1 MKALGAITV
10 VLVVLLAGGAITS
23 NLLSS
28 DLAIQQT
35 TDPSGDFLTAT
46 PDQAVAFI
54 LVTGFIIFNVLGAG
68 LTIMIVFWLLNR
80 QVTAARQSSTP
91 ETA

>member
-1 MKALGAITV
+1 MKALAAV
-10 VLVVLLAGGAITS
+10 AFVLIVLLGGGAITS

-46 PDQAVAFI
+46 PDQAAAFI
-54 LVTGFIIFNVLGAG
+54 LATGFILFNVFGAG
-68 LTIMIVFWLLNR
+68 LTLMLVFWLLSR
-80 QVTAARQSSTP
+80 MVTAARQEANPS
-91 ETA
+91 

>member
-1 MKALGAITV
+1 MKALGAV
-10 VLVVLLAGGAITS
+10 ALVLVILLGGGAITS

-54 LVTGFIIFNVLGAG
+54 LVTGFIIFNVIGAG
-68 LTIMIVFWLLNR
+68 LTLMIVFWLLNR
-80 QVTAARQSSTP
+80 QVTVVRQESSD
-91 ETA
+91 

>member
-1 MKALGAITV
+1 MKALGAVAVI
-10 VLVVLLAGGAITS
+10 LIILLGGGAITS

-46 PDQAVAFI
+46 PDQAVAFL

-68 LTIMIVFWLLNR
+68 LTLMIVFWLLNLAVAR
-80 QVTAARQSSTP
+80 VRQSNASQS
-91 ETA
+91 

>member
-1 MKALGAITV
+1 MKALGAV
-10 VLVVLLAGGAITS
+10 ALVLVILLGGGAITS

-46 PDQAVAFI
+46 PDQAVAFV

-68 LTIMIVFWLLNR
+68 LTLMIVFWLLNR
-80 QVTAARQSSTP
+80 QVTAVRQESS
-91 ETA
+91 A

>member
-1 MKALGAITV
+1 MKALATV
-10 VLVVLLAGGAITS
+10 ALVMVVLLAGGAITS

-35 TDPSGDFLTAT
+35 IDPSGDFLTAT
-46 PDQAVAFI
+46 PDQAAAFI

-68 LTIMIVFWLLNR
+68 LTLLLVFWLLNR
-80 QVTAARQSSTP
+80 QITAARRESSD
-91 ETA
+91 

>member
-1 MKALGAITV
+1 MKALGTMALVLAI
-10 VLVVLLAGGAITS
+10 LLAGGAITS

-54 LVTGFIIFNVLGAG
+54 LITGFILFNVLGAG
-68 LTIMIVFWLLNR
+68 LTLMIVFWLLNR
-80 QVTAARQSSTP
+80 QVTAVRQDSS
-91 ETA
+91 A

>member
-1 MKALGAITV
+1 MKALTSIAL
-10 VLVVLLAGGAITS
+10 VLIVLLAGGAITS

-46 PDQAVAFI
+46 PDQAAAFM
-54 LVTGFIIFNVLGAG
+54 LVTGFILFNVVGAG
-68 LTIMIVFWLLNR
+68 LTLMLVFWLLNR
-80 QVTAARQSSTP
+80 MVTAARQESVD
-91 ETA
+91 

>member
-1 MKALGAITV
+1 MQRLAALALIFI
-10 VLVVLLAGGAITS
+10 VLLAGGAISS

-35 TDPSGDFLTAT
+35 TDPSGNALTAT

-54 LVTGFIIFNVLGAG
+54 LVIGFILVNVLGAG
-68 LTIMIVFWLLNR
+68 LTLALVIWLLNR
-80 QVTAARQSSTP
+80 QVTVVRQEAAT
-91 ETA
+91 

>member
-1 MKALGAITV
+1 MKALGAVAIIMI
-10 VLVVLLAGGAITS
+10 VLLAGGAITS

-46 PDQAVAFI
+46 PDQAVAFLLI
-54 LVTGFIIFNVLGAG
+54 TGFIIFNVLGAG
-68 LTIMIVFWLLNR
+68 LTLMIVFWLLNR
-80 QVTAARQSSTP
+80 GVSAVRQESAS
-91 ETA
+91 

>member
-1 MKALGAITV
+1 MKALGAVAVI
-10 VLVVLLAGGAITS
+10 LIILLGGGAITS

-46 PDQAVAFI
+46 PDQAVAFL

-68 LTIMIVFWLLNR
+68 LTLMIVFWLLNR
-80 QVTAARQSSTP
+80 AVTRSRQNSASQT
-91 ETA
+91 

>member
-10 VLVVLLAGGAITS
+10 VLVVLLAGGAISS

-68 LTIMIVFWLLNR
+68 LTLMLVFWLLNR
-80 QVTAARQSSTP
+80 QVTAVRQASS
-91 ETA
+91 AQAS

>member
-1 MKALGAITV
+1 MKALGAITL
-10 VLVVLLAGGAITS
+10 VLLVLLAGGAISS

-68 LTIMIVFWLLNR
+68 LTLMIVFWLLNR
-80 QVTAARQSSTP
+80 QVTAVRQNPSP
-91 ETA
+91 EAA

>member
-1 MKALGAITV
+1 MKALGAIV
-10 VLVVLLAGGAITS
+10 VILVVLLAGGAITS

-28 DLAIQQT
+28 DLAIRQT
-35 TDPSGDFLTAT
+35 TDPSGDLLTAT

-68 LTIMIVFWLLNR
+68 LTLMIVVWLLNR
-80 QVTAARQSSTP
+80 QVTAVRQTSRP
-91 ETA
+91 EAA

>member
-1 MKALGAITV
+1 MKALATV
-10 VLVVLLAGGAITS
+10 ALVLVILLAGGAITS

-54 LVTGFIIFNVLGAG
+54 LVTGFIIFNVIGAG
-68 LTIMIVFWLLNR
+68 LTLLIVFWALNH
-80 QVTAARQSSTP
+80 QVTAVRQQSNS
-91 ETA
+91 

>member
-1 MKALGAITV
+1 MKALGTIAL
-10 VLVVLLAGGAITS
+10 VLVILLAGGAITS

-54 LVTGFIIFNVLGAG
+54 LVTGFILFNVLGAG
-68 LTIMIVFWLLNR
+68 LTLMIVFWLLNR
-80 QVTAARQSSTP
+80 QVTAVRQDSS
-91 ETA
+91 A

>member
-1 MKALGAITV
+1 MKALSAVALIFII
-10 VLVVLLAGGAITS
+10 LVAGGAITS

-54 LVTGFIIFNVLGAG
+54 LVTGFIVFNVIGAG
-68 LTIMIVFWLLNR
+68 LTLMVVFWLLNR
-80 QVTAARQSSTP
+80 QVTAVRQEPSG
-91 ETA
+91 

>member
-1 MKALGAITV
+1 MKALGV
-10 VLVVLLAGGAITS
+10 VALVLIVLLAGGAITS

-46 PDQAVAFI
+46 PDQAVAFV
-54 LVTGFIIFNVLGAG
+54 LVTGFIVFNVVGAG
-68 LTIMIVFWLLNR
+68 LTLMLVFWLLNR
-80 QVTAARQSSTP
+80 QVTAARQQSNAS
-91 ETA
+91 

>member
-1 MKALGAITV
+1 MKALSAVALIFII
-10 VLVVLLAGGAITS
+10 LVAGGAITS

-54 LVTGFIIFNVLGAG
+54 LVTGFIVFNVIGAG
-68 LTIMIVFWLLNR
+68 LTLMVVFWLLNR
-80 QVTAARQSSTP
+80 QVTEVRQEPSG
-91 ETA
+91 

>member
-1 MKALGAITV
+1 MKALSAIALIFII
-10 VLVVLLAGGAITS
+10 LVAGGAITS

-54 LVTGFIIFNVLGAG
+54 LVTGFIVFNVIGAG
-68 LTIMIVFWLLNR
+68 LTLMVVFWLLNR
-80 QVTAARQSSTP
+80 QVTEVRQEPSG
-91 ETA
+91 

>member
-1 MKALGAITV
+1 MKALGAIIV

-68 LTIMIVFWLLNR
+68 LTLMIVFWLLNR
-80 QVTAARQSSTP
+80 QVTAVRQASSP
-91 ETA
+91 EAA

>member
-1 MKALGAITV
+1 MKALGAV
-10 VLVVLLAGGAITS
+10 ALVLVILLGGGAITS

-54 LVTGFIIFNVLGAG
+54 LVTGFIIFNVFGAG
-68 LTIMIVFWLLNR
+68 LTLLIVFWLLNR
-80 QVTAARQSSTP
+80 QVTAVRQESSS
-91 ETA
+91 

>member
-1 MKALGAITV
+1 MKALSALAL
-10 VLVVLLAGGAITS
+10 VLVILLAGGAITS

-54 LVTGFIIFNVLGAG
+54 VVTGFILFNVLGAG
-68 LTIMIVFWLLNR
+68 LTLMIVFWLLNR
-80 QVTAARQSSTP
+80 QVTAVRQDAS
-91 ETA
+91 A

>member
-1 MKALGAITV
+1 MRALGAI
-10 VLVVLLAGGAITS
+10 LLIFIILLAGGAITS

-46 PDQAVAFI
+46 PDQAAAFI
-54 LVTGFIIFNVLGAG
+54 LVTGFILFNVLGAG
-68 LTIMIVFWLLNR
+68 LTLTIVFWLLNR
-80 QVTAARQSSTP
+80 QVTAARQEPS
-91 ETA
+91 A